1 MMQYTSDTFIT
12 YAHIISLRHRETKQ
26 CVLLYN
32 YNNTGQYVA
41 HTHEEKI
48 YITISINSGCA

>member
-12 YAHIISLRHRETKQ
+12 YAYIISLGHRETKQ

-32 YNNTGQYVA
+32 CNNTGQYVA
-41 HTHEEKI
+41 HSHTHEEKR
-48 YITISINSGCA
+48 YNN